1 LATPTKQE
9 LDQINALLNDVQK
22 KYDQLGRSNPFR
34 NFDQK
39 NIVDAGSAI
48 KQLQVSLKG
57 VNTELNNTNDEFSN
71 TFKSLQSIVNELTRG
86 KVATNKI
93 TNSTRTLEDVSSKI
107 LAQKNKGIKL
117 DSKELMSMQKKADI
131 SFTNLKQQRSQIEAL
146 KEEADYSLKVS
157 KSKIQEIG
165 TAKNLTAEKKKERAA
180 AEKSQTQALNDLAE
194 HETRL
199 GNINSI
205 LDKSSNFQ
213 SVIDKGLKREILD
226 RKAIEGS
233 IGITGGLLSSLSKVT
248 GITGVFDIDKIKAEA
263 EKIAEDAIDQFRQV
277 KEYIRDEEAFN
288 VNIDNAKTSLLEIS
302 NVALLTQQEIVEL
315 KAELETLQDK
325 KTNFKAT
332 VDLKLDKA
340 AKAKIEKDIAEVQE
354 LIELG
359 TEGSRKIR
367 VDRLEGD
374 LEKAQGG
381 LEGLEAAARNA
392 SNSMS
397 SQFKKLGKTL
407 GLTFEGL
414 ANSIK
419 SPEAIFTALIA
430 IAGEVNGQV
439 VDLSKS
445 MNVSYDEAQN
455 VRKEFAQITLASGET
470 VINTQRLVE
479 AQLQYNEAL
488 GLTGKIIPEN
498 AAAQSKLTNQLGIG
512 ADSATKLRQIA
523 EATGEDFR
531 EQTLAQYETVSAM
544 SAQKG
549 VAINVK
555 GVMDEVG
562 KAGAYGLA
570 QFQGSVVALTEGVA
584 QAKALGLSLD
594 QVNSIAGKLMD
605 FESSINAELQAELLL
620 GKDINLEKARLAAL
634 NNDQKTLMEE
644 INREMG
650 TFEDFSNMNR
660 IQQEAMADAIGM
672 SVDGLSESLLMQQYG
687 EMNQAEIV
695 ALKGEEVAKQV
706 EMVKSQEAFQNMILA
721 MKGTLADIAAGPLGD
736 MASLVTSLLSN
747 STAMYG
753 VMGALAIGPL
763 TSIGKSLKTAYFW
776 TKLQLADQKKSLIV
790 ETAMGAKAKIS
801 AAFAAARTAAINP
814 ILGVAA
820 VAGAILA
827 YKGIQALT
835 ADDYISPG
843 YGKRVLSS
851 PEGEI
856 AFNDKDTIV
865 AGTNLEQNMT
875 TNNNGQSIQNSVT
888 TNQPIQNSVTTNQ
901 PTQNSVI
908 NRPTT
913 NSMVSNNQNTTQP
926 VAPVNNAMMEGEL
939 KAIKRVLENIATK
952 EGTVSMNGTKFGTVT
967 AMNTYQIQ

>member
-1 LATPTKQE
+1 MATPTKQE

-107 LAQKNKGIKL
+107 LAQKTKGITL

-233 IGITGGLLSSLSKVT
+233 IGITGGLLTSLSKVT

-288 VNIDNAKTSLLEIS
+288 VNIENAKTSLLEIS

-325 KTNFKAT
+325 ETNFKTT

-340 AKAKIEKDIAEVQE
+340 AKAKIKDDINVVQE
-354 LIELG
+354 WLEMG

-367 VDRLEGD
+367 VDKLEGD
-374 LEKAQGG
+374 LEKAQKG
-381 LEGLEAAARNA
+381 LEGLESAARNA

-479 AQLQYNEAL
+479 AQLQFNEAL
-488 GLTGKIIPEN
+488 GLAGKFIPEN
-498 AAAQSKLTNQLGIG
+498 AVAQSKLTNQLGISVE
-512 ADSATKLRQIA
+512 SATKLRQIA
-523 EATGEDFR
+523 EATGVTLE
-531 EQTLAQYETVSAM
+531 EQKNTQYEAISAL

-549 VAINVK
+549 VAIGVK
-555 GVMDEVG
+555 GVMEEVG

-672 SVDGLSESLLMQQYG
+672 SVDGLSESLLMQQFG

-763 TSIGKSLKTAYFW
+763 TSIGKSLKAGYFW
-776 TKLQLADQKKSLIV
+776 TKAQLAAQKGQLIV

-814 ILGVAA
+814 LLGVAA

-843 YGKRVLSS
+843 YGKRTLST
-851 PEGEI
+851 PEGTV

-888 TNQPIQNSVTTNQ
+888 TNQP
-901 PTQNSVI
+901 TQNSVI

-913 NSMVSNNQNTTQP
+913 NSMVSNNQNTSQP